1 MAKETYHTHQR
12 DAVGRVLE
20 ERQRG
25 MRMRKC
31 QGLLGLFCVSNRSLL
46 PYGRPLLTYCTHKRD
61 AVGRVLEERQRGM
74 RMRKCQKRPVK
85 RGLPYGKRDLLY
97 LYAQT
102 RPTDILAY
110 LEERQRALLHTLCEF
125 VRALHNTLSRL
136 VEEILHPC
144 PQIVNQATFYSKTKE
159 HIP

>member
-31 QGLLGLFCVSNRSLL
+31 QGLLGLFCVYNRSLL

-61 AVGRVLEERQRGM
+61 AVGRVLQERQRGM
-74 RMRKCQKRPVK
+74 HMRKCQKRPTIWQK
-85 RGLPYGKRDLLY
+85 RP
-97 LYAQT
+97 
-102 RPTDILAY
+102 II
-110 LEERQRALLHTLCEF
+110 C
-125 VRALHNTLSRL
+125 
-136 VEEILHPC
+136 
-144 PQIVNQATFYSKTKE
+144 TKE
-159 HIP
+159 TYRYTGIPGRATASPFAYPLRIRAGSS